1 MHSVLN
7 KYCPEGLH
15 FTLEAMI
22 ARTQLVVLDY
32 NCGSNNTHKPL
43 QKMGE
48 HRFKEKIFQSD
59 ATLGCEKQK
68 IKNI

>member
-1 MHSVLN
+1 
-7 KYCPEGLH
+7 
-15 FTLEAMI
+15 MI
-22 ARTQLVVLDY
+22 ARTQLAVLDY

-43 QKMGE
+43 QKMVE
-48 HRFKEKIFQSD
+48 HRFKEKNFQSD